1 MTSRVRENLFWLG
14 RSPLALR
21 KDYIFKLGT
30 ARVPMQ
36 VETIHRVIDASDLGE
51 TGALTQVDRHQ
62 VAECTLKLHR
72 AIAFD
77 PAADLAATGRF
88 VVVDDHDIRGGG
100 IIAEALPDRD
110 EQLRS
115 QVLLRNAKWISS
127 DVSPE
132 RRAERYSQRPTLLVV
147 TGDTRADRKEL
158 ARQLEVKLF
167 EEGRFVY
174 FLGMGSVLYGVDADI
189 ERGREQRREHLRRLA
204 EIANILLDAGMILI
218 VSAAELT
225 QGDLDVLKT
234 SLPAELVS
242 TVWVGDQVT
251 TDITCDFVLTDDE
264 RERRGPD
271 ALKTLLEDQRVI
283 FRPW

>member
-1 MTSRVRENLFWLG
+1 
-14 RSPLALR
+14 
-21 KDYIFKLGT
+21 
-30 ARVPMQ
+30 MQ
-36 VETIHRVIDASDLGE
+36 VEAIHRVIDASDLGE
-51 TGALTQVDRHQ
+51 TGAITAVERHQ

-77 PAADLAATGRF
+77 AAADLAATGRF
-88 VVVDDHDIRGGG
+88 VIVDDYDIRGGG
-100 IIAEALPDRD
+100 IVAEALPDRD

-127 DVSPE
+127 HVSPE

-147 TGDTRADRKEL
+147 TGDAGADRKEL
-158 ARQLEVKLF
+158 ARQLELKLF

-218 VSAAELT
+218 VSA
-225 QGDLDVLKT
+225 VLKT
-234 SLPAELVS
+234 SLPPELVS
-242 TVWVGDQVT
+242 TVWVGDRVT
-251 TDITCDFVLTDDE
+251 TDIQCDLVLTDEE
-264 RERRGPD
+264 RERCGAD
-271 ALKTLLEDQRVI
+271 ALKRVLEDQRVI
-283 FRPW
+283 FKPW